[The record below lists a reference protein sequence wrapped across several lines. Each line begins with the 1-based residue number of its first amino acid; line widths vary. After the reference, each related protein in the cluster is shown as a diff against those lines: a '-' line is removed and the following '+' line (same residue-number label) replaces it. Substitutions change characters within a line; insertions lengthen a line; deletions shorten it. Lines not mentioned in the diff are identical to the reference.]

1 VDKTTENVGFDGSIE
16 GAISAMIEPDSVENK
31 ENNTI
36 EESEDLIEDD
46 EIDESDTN
54 AESEDDSEESESA
67 DDSEDDDEDDAEDDN
82 DTGKTNKTDPVFT
95 IKVDGTEKQVT
106 LSELKRGYSGQEY
119 VQKGMQ
125 EAASQRKQAEE
136 VYAALLSERQQI
148 AQLYQQIQSGQVA
161 AAPKAP
167 SREMFESDPIGYME
181 AKMNFDDDVAKYQQQ
196 NDKFQELSAQ
206 QSQAEQAARQAYL
219 IREVENLKTVIPE
232 LGNPERA
239 NKFKEQILQAGQAYG
254 YTANEI
260 GQVVESRALH
270 VLRDA
275 MMYRQIMSGKQKA
288 DEKAKGARPKSTPI
302 RAGSKKMEQSNRAV
316 LQTKTKLKNSGRIE
330 DALSLMLKQS

>member
-1 VDKTTENVGFDGSIE
+1 MEKTTENVGFDGSIE
-16 GAISAMIEPDSVENK
+16 SAISAMIEPESVENK
-31 ENNTI
+31 ENDTI
-36 EESEDLIEDD
+36 EESDNSTEDNEVD
-46 EIDESDTN
+46 ETETDTESD
-54 AESEDDSEESESA
+54 DDSDESESA
-67 DDSEDDDEDDAEDDN
+67 DDSEDEDEDDVEDDN
-82 DTGKTNKTDPVFT
+82 DTGKADKSDPVFT
-95 IKVDGTEKQVT
+95 IKVDGTEKRVT

-136 VYAALLSERQQI
+136 VYAALLNERQQI

-167 SREMFESDPIGYME
+167 SRELFESDPIGYME
-181 AKMNFDDDVAKYQQQ
+181 AKLNYDEQLVQYQQQ
-196 NDKFQELSAQ
+196 QGKFQQLSEQ
-206 QSQAEQAARQAYL
+206 QSQAQQAARQAYL
-219 IREVENLKTVIPE
+219 QREVKTLKIVIPE
-232 LGNPERA
+232 LANPA
-239 NKFKEQILQAGQAYG
+239 TAGQFQSRIIETGKLYG
-254 YTANEI
+254 YTPEEI
-260 GQVVESRALH
+260 GQVTESRALH

-275 MMYRQIMSGKQKA
+275 MKYREIMGGKQKA

-302 RAGSKKMEQSNRAV
+302 RAGSKKLERSNKAI